1 MSEDGAAMSGPGHEP
16 APTDDGRNETR
27 EEKLDRNWSELLQ
40 ELRVMQTG
48 VQIIAGFLLTLPFQ
62 QKFATLDGFQRGL
75 YLALVIVA
83 ALTTGLMLVPV
94 SLHRRL
100 FRHHVKDTLVADG
113 DRIVKAALA
122 SIALLIAGSAT
133 LIFSVVAGDAAG
145 TATGVALIAILAIIL
160 LVFPLLA
167 RHRHSRSTAGSG
179 GAGLQVSTALRTT
192 DEAPG
197 TGKPHHDG

>member
-1 MSEDGAAMSGPGHEP
+1 MPESLGGPEP
-16 APTDDGRNETR
+16 AEGGRNETR

-62 QKFATLDGFQRGL
+62 QRFAVLDDFQRGL
-75 YLALVIVA
+75 YLTLVVIA

-100 FRHHVKDTLVADG
+100 FRLHVKDTLVADG

-122 SIALLIAGSAT
+122 SIAILIAGSAA
-133 LIFSVVAGDAAG
+133 LIFSVVAGNTAG
-145 TATGVALIAILAIIL
+145 ATTGAALIGVLAVL
-160 LVFPLLA
+160 LLIFPLLA
-167 RHRHSRSTAGSG
+167 RRRHSSR
-179 GAGLQVSTALRTT
+179 
-192 DEAPG
+192 PG
-197 TGKPHHDG
+197 DPSRADHG